1 MKMKKAM
8 NQSKLMLLLNGSSIV
23 ALLLVVLLLFINS
36 GASNRLQKANA
47 DKTNLT
53 YNANLFVNGSSS
65 LVQDVRAYAATG
77 DKQYY
82 DSYMDEVNTVKSR
95 EQGLA
100 ALQEIGIT
108 SQEQTMIDQMSSLS
122 NNLVPLE
129 QEAMNQVQNGQI
141 DAALGYV
148 YGSEY
153 SSVIS
158 QINSLK
164 ENFLSALEERT
175 QSHVNA
181 LTTTQN
187 MISAIITIAVFLV
200 GIMQVCVLLVTQ
212 KKIIRP
218 VIAVRDQMGEIAQG
232 NLSAHFPLEP
242 DTSEIGMLV
251 HSIHQTR
258 QQLKKYISDINSSL
272 AQMAE
277 GKMDITISTD
287 YKGEFIPIQKAMNQI
302 LDSLNN
308 ALFQIN
314 LTTSHVSDQSQRM
327 ASDAQLLSSGVVQQ
341 ASAVEELSSSIQA
354 LSEQVNS
361 TSRDADNARA
371 FSTDAAMQ
379 LQACNQKMADLTTAM
394 GDIAQ
399 SSRQISGIIK
409 TIDDISFQTNILAL
423 NAAVEAAR
431 AGEAGKGFAVVA
443 DEVQSLANKSSMAA
457 KDISTLIQNSM
468 KMVDHGNSLSADTTA
483 ALSTGVAGAHKSTE
497 LVDRIAQSAR
507 HQAEELAQLTL
518 GMNQISNVVQTN
530 ASTSEK
536 SAMSAQELQSE
547 AEELSVSV
555 RRFRLRNR
563 R

>member
-1 MKMKKAM
+1 MKKAM

-82 DSYMDEVNTVKSR
+82 DSYMDEVNTVKNR

-108 SQEQTMIDQMSSLS
+108 SQEQAMIDQMSSLS

-153 SSVIS
+153 SSAIS

-218 VIAVRDQMGEIAQG
+218 VIAVRDQMGEIAG
-232 NLSAHFPLEP
+232 TGHLG
-242 DTSEIGMLV
+242 D
-251 HSIHQTR
+251 
-258 QQLKKYISDINSSL
+258 
-272 AQMAE
+272 
-277 GKMDITISTD
+277 
-287 YKGEFIPIQKAMNQI
+287 
-302 LDSLNN
+302 
-308 ALFQIN
+308 
-314 LTTSHVSDQSQRM
+314 
-327 ASDAQLLSSGVVQQ
+327 
-341 ASAVEELSSSIQA
+341 
-354 LSEQVNS
+354 
-361 TSRDADNARA
+361 RDAGP
-371 FSTDAAMQ
+371 FHPP
-379 LQACNQKMADLTTAM
+379 
-394 GDIAQ
+394 
-399 SSRQISGIIK
+399 
-409 TIDDISFQTNILAL
+409 
-423 NAAVEAAR
+423 
-431 AGEAGKGFAVVA
+431 
-443 DEVQSLANKSSMAA
+443 DE
-457 KDISTLIQNSM
+457 
-468 KMVDHGNSLSADTTA
+468 TA
-483 ALSTGVAGAHKSTE
+483 A
-497 LVDRIAQSAR
+497 
-507 HQAEELAQLTL
+507 
-518 GMNQISNVVQTN
+518 
-530 ASTSEK
+530 
-536 SAMSAQELQSE
+536 
-547 AEELSVSV
+547 
-555 RRFRLRNR
+555 
-563 R
+563 

>member
-1 MKMKKAM
+1 MKKAM

-108 SQEQTMIDQMSSLS
+108 SQEQAMIDQMSSLS

-129 QEAMNQVQNGQI
+129 QEAMNQVQSGQI

-153 SSVIS
+153 SSAIS

>member
-8 NQSKLMLLLNGSSIV
+8 NQSKLMLLLNGGSIL
-23 ALLLVVLLLFINS
+23 ALLLVVVLLFIYN
-36 GASNRLQKANA
+36 GASSRLEKANA
-47 DKTNLT
+47 DKNSLT
-53 YNANLFVNGSSS
+53 YNANRFMNGSSS

-82 DSYMDEVNTVKSR
+82 DSYMNEVNTLKNR
-95 EQGLA
+95 EQGVA

-108 SQEQTMIDQMSSLS
+108 SDEQAMIDQMSSLS
-122 NNLVPLE
+122 NDLVPLE
-129 QEAMNQVQNGQI
+129 QEAMNQVESGQI

-148 YGSEY
+148 YGTEY
-153 SSVIS
+153 STVIS
-158 QINSLK
+158 QINALK
-164 ENFLSALEERT
+164 EQFLNALETRT
-175 QSHVNA
+175 QTQVNS
-181 LTTTQN
+181 LTTAQN
-187 MISAIITIAVFLV
+187 MISMIITIAVLLV
-200 GIMQVCVLLVTQ
+200 GLMQVCVLLVTQ

-218 VIAVRDQMGEIAQG
+218 VIAVRDQMGEIADG
-232 NLSAHFPLEP
+232 NLSAPFPLES

-251 HSIHQTR
+251 HSIHETR
-258 QQLKKYISDINSSL
+258 DQLKKYISDINSSL
-272 AQMAE
+272 AHMAE
-277 GKMDITISTD
+277 GKMDIAISSD

-314 LTTSHVSDQSQRM
+314 RTSDQVSNQSQRM
-327 ASDAQLLSSGVVQQ
+327 AADAQVLSSGVVQQ
-341 ASAVEELSSSIQA
+341 ASAVEELSASIQA
-354 LSEQVNS
+354 LSDQVGA
-361 TSRDADNARA
+361 TSKDADTARS
-371 FSTDAAMQ
+371 FSTDAAIQ
-379 LQACNQKMADLTTAM
+379 LQACNQKMAQLTAAM

-399 SSRQISGIIK
+399 SSQQISGIIK

-457 KDISTLIQNSM
+457 KDIATLIQNSM
-468 KMVDHGNSLSADTTA
+468 KMVEHGNSLSEDTTA
-483 ALSTGVAGAHKSTE
+483 ALSTGVAGAQKSTE
-497 LVDRIAQSAR
+497 LVDRIAQSAKQ
-507 HQAEELAQLTL
+507 QAESLAQLTL
-518 GMNQISNVVQTN
+518 GMNQISSVVQSN

-555 RRFRLRNR
+555 RRFRLRR
-563 R
+563 QR

>member
-1 MKMKKAM
+1 MKKAM

-108 SQEQTMIDQMSSLS
+108 SQEQAMIDQMSSLS

>member
-1 MKMKKAM
+1 MKKAM

>member
-1 MKMKKAM
+1 MKKAM

-82 DSYMDEVNTVKSR
+82 DSYMDEVNTVKNR

-108 SQEQTMIDQMSSLS
+108 SQEQAMIDQMSSLS

-153 SSVIS
+153 SSAIS

>member
-82 DSYMDEVNTVKSR
+82 DSYMDEVNTVKNR

-108 SQEQTMIDQMSSLS
+108 SQEQAMIDQMSSLS

-153 SSVIS
+153 SSAIS

>member
-1 MKMKKAM
+1 MKKAM

-108 SQEQTMIDQMSSLS
+108 SQEQAMIDQMSSLS

-187 MISAIITIAVFLV
+187 MISAIITIAVLLV

-423 NAAVEAAR
+423 NAA
-431 AGEAGKGFAVVA
+431 GKGFAVVA

>member
-1 MKMKKAM
+1 MKKAM

-82 DSYMDEVNTVKSR
+82 DSHMDEVNTVKNR

-108 SQEQTMIDQMSSLS
+108 SQEQAMIDQMSSLS

-153 SSVIS
+153 SSAIS

>member
-1 MKMKKAM
+1 
-8 NQSKLMLLLNGSSIV
+8 
-23 ALLLVVLLLFINS
+23 
-36 GASNRLQKANA
+36 
-47 DKTNLT
+47 
-53 YNANLFVNGSSS
+53 
-65 LVQDVRAYAATG
+65 
-77 DKQYY
+77 
-82 DSYMDEVNTVKSR
+82 
-95 EQGLA
+95 
-100 ALQEIGIT
+100 
-108 SQEQTMIDQMSSLS
+108 
-122 NNLVPLE
+122 
-129 QEAMNQVQNGQI
+129 
-141 DAALGYV
+141 
-148 YGSEY
+148 
-153 SSVIS
+153 
-158 QINSLK
+158 
-164 ENFLSALEERT
+164 
-175 QSHVNA
+175 
-181 LTTTQN
+181 
-187 MISAIITIAVFLV
+187 
-200 GIMQVCVLLVTQ
+200 
-212 KKIIRP
+212 
-218 VIAVRDQMGEIAQG
+218 
-232 NLSAHFPLEP
+232 
-242 DTSEIGMLV
+242 MLV

-443 DEVQSLANKSSMAA
+443 DEPKFHEDGGSRQFPFRG
-457 KDISTLIQNSM
+457 
-468 KMVDHGNSLSADTTA
+468 HY
-483 ALSTGVAGAHKSTE
+483 
-497 LVDRIAQSAR
+497 
-507 HQAEELAQLTL
+507 
-518 GMNQISNVVQTN
+518 
-530 ASTSEK
+530 
-536 SAMSAQELQSE
+536 
-547 AEELSVSV
+547 
-555 RRFRLRNR
+555 RRPVHR
-563 R
+563 RSRRP

>member
-1 MKMKKAM
+1 MKKAM

-108 SQEQTMIDQMSSLS
+108 SQEQAMIDQMSSLS

-187 MISAIITIAVFLV
+187 MISAIITIAVLLV

>member
-1 MKMKKAM
+1 MKKAM

-287 YKGEFIPIQKAMNQI
+287 YKGEFIPIQKAMNHI

>member
-1 MKMKKAM
+1 MKKAM

-108 SQEQTMIDQMSSLS
+108 SQEQAMIDQMSSLS

-129 QEAMNQVQNGQI
+129 QEAMNQVQSGQI
-141 DAALGYV
+141 DTALGYV

-200 GIMQVCVLLVTQ
+200 GVMQVCVLLVTQ